1 MNTAYSRFAVEIDT
15 INEKATEDPKK
26 NNTVKAIQNDLL
38 DLLPIKLRKIFIPW
52 CLENTVYCTTYR
64 EKDM

>member
-1 MNTAYSRFAVEIDT
+1 MGGTKPLNAPRAGM
-15 INEKATEDPKK
+15 KK